1 MGGRVI
7 SGVQFDVQILFMLV
21 SIFYYFYNTY
31 GLHIIYIYYF
41 CDRKRNLIIEP

>member
-7 SGVQFDVQILFMLV
+7 SGVQFDVQILFILV

-31 GLHIIYIYYF
+31 VLHIIYSF
-41 CDRKRNLIIEP
+41 LW